1 MQCGVSTWCDYDPDL
16 RIYDSCPTNLNYLF
30 LIDILE
36 IAAPYYFFND
46 KDFINGSSP
55 KVSKGQ

>member
-16 RIYDSCPTNLNYLF
+16 RIYDSCPTNLNYLL

-36 IAAPYYFFND
+36 IATLLFF
-46 KDFINGSSP
+46 
-55 KVSKGQ
+55 